1 MPVSPDHGARLAATS
16 VDVVAA
22 AELEI
27 LRTISRA
34 LSQGADAP
42 EWARIKLAELRMLR
56 ARWARDLAAM
66 EAGLVA
72 EAGSAVRVA
81 YTDGQALA
89 VGDLDQAGA
98 RPSLPPAQLAAVQT
112 IVADLNANLAG
123 VATRALRSVTDA
135 YQEAVAV
142 SSSSVLLGAQT
153 RLQAAQGAL
162 DRLLGQG
169 ITGFRDAAGR
179 NWRLES
185 YTEMAVRTATGQAAI
200 AGHLDTL
207 AASGENLV
215 QIIPGP
221 RACPICDGWA
231 GKVVSLTSVTAAIVD
246 GHRVD
251 VFGTMDQA
259 RQAGVFHPNCRCAVG
274 IYLPGITE
282 LDPPRPDPAGY
293 EAVQEQR
300 RLERGVRDCKRRE
313 ALALTP
319 EASRE
324 AKARTRKW
332 QDRLR
337 QHVASDPEL
346 RRKPNR
352 ERIGV
357 AL

>member
-16 VDVVAA
+16 VDVVTA

-27 LRTISRA
+27 LRRISRA
-34 LSQGADAP
+34 LSRGADAP
-42 EWARIKLAELRMLR
+42 AWARVKLAELQMLR

-81 YTDGQALA
+81 YQDGQALA
-89 VGDLDQAGA
+89 VGDLDQSGA
-98 RPSLPPAQLAAVQT
+98 RPNLPPAQLAAVQT
-112 IVADLNANLAG
+112 IVADLNAGLAG

-135 YQEAVAV
+135 YQETVAVA
-142 SSSSVLLGAQT
+142 SSTVLLGAQT

-169 ITGFRDAAGR
+169 IDGFRDRAGR

-185 YTEMAVRTATGQAAI
+185 YVEMAVRTSAGQAAI
-200 AGHLDTL
+200 AGHLDVL
-207 AASGENLV
+207 AASGEHLV

-231 GKVVSLTSVTAAIVD
+231 GKVVSLSPVTAAIS
-246 GHRVD
+246 GGERVE
-251 VFGTMDQA
+251 VFGTMEQA
-259 RQAGVFHPNCRCAVG
+259 RQAGVFHPNCRCSVG
-274 IYLPGITE
+274 IYIPGITE
-282 LDPPRPDPAGY
+282 LDPARPDPAGY

-300 RLERGVRDCKRRE
+300 RLERGVRDWKRRE

-319 EASRE
+319 EAARQ
-324 AKARTRKW
+324 AKAKTREW
-332 QDRLR
+332 QARLR

-352 ERIGV
+352 ERINT